1 MIIPI
6 ISSALIQS
14 KDDNHEKHYPALP
27 LVVLVPGRHA
37 VRRRGQSF
45 YRNTSNP
52 HPAPNLRMA
61 MGLNG
66 PVKMVSIGS
75 DPDDKGALEYWFDE
89 QGYITRY
96 YVEPDYGAYEVSLDF
111 IYQTEEDRI
120 TQIRIV
126 DADGKLYGLQSFE
139 YDAAGVLTRSRYDR
153 YEWDLWDY
161 DVIGAIETSVML
173 LYGSVLTPASL

>member
-1 MIIPI
+1 
-6 ISSALIQS
+6 
-14 KDDNHEKHYPALP
+14 
-27 LVVLVPGRHA
+27 
-37 VRRRGQSF
+37 
-45 YRNTSNP
+45 
-52 HPAPNLRMA
+52 MA